1 MPTYTAP
8 DPGAVERRVEELLAR
23 LTLQE
28 KVSLLSGRDSW
39 YTVPIERLG
48 IQPLGMTDGP
58 HGVRANRTGSERVQG
73 TATCFPTGVAMAA
86 TWDPAL
92 IERVGEALAEETLAL
107 GCDILLGPCVN
118 IVRTPLAGRNFEAYA
133 EDPYL
138 AGRIAVA
145 WIRGLQRRGVG
156 ASLKHY
162 AANNQEVE
170 RMRGSSEV
178 DERTLR
184 EIYLPAFE
192 AAVKEAQPWTVM
204 CSYNRLNGTYAS
216 ENDHLLTEILRNEW
230 GFEGAVV
237 SDWGAVHSTAAPV
250 LAGLDIEMPGPA
262 KWFGNLL
269 SEAVRTW
276 QVDESAVDEAVRRV
290 LRVLAWAGR
299 LEGDDRPE
307 GAVNTPE
314 HQALAREVATEAMVL
329 LKNDG
334 ALLPLD
340 AAALK
345 TVAVIGP
352 NADEARIGG
361 GGSSYLEPPYAVSPL
376 EGLRQALG
384 EGVEVAYERGCDNF
398 GATLPALK
406 AEYLTPA
413 RGEGPGLL
421 GEYFA
426 TREGAAQAGAK
437 PAAERVDAT
446 FGRVMPPPDVPRG
459 AFSARWTGS
468 LRVPT
473 TGRHTLQVQS
483 SGECRV
489 FVGGQMVAEAQP
501 GGRGMFGLPV
511 RAATATVFLRAGEP
525 ADLRIEYAKDA
536 ETPFAILS
544 VNMAYTPS
552 RMTASP
558 APPTS
563 PAAPM

>member
-1 MPTYTAP
+1 MSTYTAP
-8 DPGAVERRVEELLAR
+8 DPGAVERRVDELLAR

-39 YTVPIERLG
+39 FTVPIERLG

-145 WIRGLQRRGVG
+145 WIKGLQRRGVG

-216 ENDHLLTEILRNEW
+216 EHEFLLNDVLRNEW
-230 GFEGAVV
+230 GFDGLVV

-250 LAGLDIEMPGPA
+250 LAGLDLEMPGPA

-269 SEAVRTW
+269 TEAVRTW
-276 QVDESAVDEAVRRV
+276 QVDESAVDEAVRRI
-290 LRVLAWAGR
+290 LRILARAGR
-299 LEGDDRPE
+299 LEGDERPE

-314 HQALAREVATEAMVL
+314 HQTLAREVATESMVL
-329 LKNDG
+329 LKN
-334 ALLPLD
+334 
-340 AAALK
+340 
-345 TVAVIGP
+345 
-352 NADEARIGG
+352 
-361 GGSSYLEPPYAVSPL
+361 
-376 EGLRQALG
+376 EG
-384 EGVEVAYERGCDNF
+384 D
-398 GATLPALK
+398 
-406 AEYLTPA
+406 
-413 RGEGPGLL
+413 
-421 GEYFA
+421 
-426 TREGAAQAGAK
+426 
-437 PAAERVDAT
+437 
-446 FGRVMPPPDVPRG
+446 
-459 AFSARWTGS
+459 
-468 LRVPT
+468 
-473 TGRHTLQVQS
+473 
-483 SGECRV
+483 
-489 FVGGQMVAEAQP
+489 
-501 GGRGMFGLPV
+501 
-511 RAATATVFLRAGEP
+511 
-525 ADLRIEYAKDA
+525 
-536 ETPFAILS
+536 
-544 VNMAYTPS
+544 
-552 RMTASP
+552 
-558 APPTS
+558 
-563 PAAPM
+563 